1 MEPAV
6 RPPDWPRPPV
16 CLPHHL
22 LHLPP
27 EGARVA
33 VAGLVLVR
41 QRPGT
46 AKGVI
51 FVTLEDEFG
60 VCNVVVWQ
68 AVYQRFRRAVIAGRL
83 LKVTGRVQRQSGVT
97 HVVAERVEDASQMLD
112 DLVRLH
118 EPTRAADQP

>member
-1 MEPAV
+1 MEPDV

-33 VAGLVLVR
+33 VAGVVLVR

-97 HVVAERVEDASQMLD
+97 HVVAERVEDASEMLD